1 MRAGCGESVLK
12 MEDETPNS
20 NRSPKSR
27 EAREAATGLF
37 VKAKLSETRAREAA
51 KMSRLRALRLAKEA
65 ADKEPKVALKKPAN
79 GRLTSSSRSTQ
90 PRS

>member
-1 MRAGCGESVLK
+1 
-12 MEDETPNS
+12 MEDQNSIS

-37 VKAKLSETRAREAA
+37 VKAKINETRATEAA

-79 GRLTSSSRSTQ
+79 NRLASGARSTP